1 MIFSALLMA
10 ISKNLTV
17 TGLGP
22 FLPGLGSVESRR
34 RYRTPGTAPRLAP
47 FAYTWKK
54 IPFVRNSPK
63 ASNWSKFFS
72 GGIMKLFYSD
82 EDLEKNKNKRKAIKD
97 TLTELRDSI
106 PWPRFLPILQKVFRG
121 KSPKAPG
128 GRPAY
133 PLN

>member
-1 MIFSALLMA
+1 
-10 ISKNLTV
+10 
-17 TGLGP
+17 
-22 FLPGLGSVESRR
+22 
-34 RYRTPGTAPRLAP
+34 
-47 FAYTWKK
+47 
-54 IPFVRNSPK
+54 
-63 ASNWSKFFS
+63 
-72 GGIMKLFYSD
+72 MKLFYTD

-128 GRPAY
+128 GRPAT